1 MKIIIAGMS
10 SVGLFLVKMI
20 SANTEYDVTIIDSNK
35 IEVDKATDLY
45 NVSGVCGSCS
55 SRSILLKAGADT
67 ADIIIALTPVDE
79 INVVCCMMAKNCG
92 TRYSAAIVHC
102 PELADDTEYFKKLAS
117 VDYIVNPRLAAA
129 EEIDLQIGLP
139 GKIKTDAL
147 FGDSAVMLKTAVESG
162 GALDGKSMIEVKQY
176 FGNKMLIGTVRRNKK
191 IFIPDGRFTLE
202 GGDEI
207 EIISEKSSV
216 PEIIKK
222 LGLPEPAANR
232 ILLIGCGTTG
242 YYLAS
247 RLAKKKKNLR
257 IIDRDMSRC
266 RSLAE
271 FFPNAEISCINDAD
285 TLMNQDMKNV
295 DVCVSLTSED
305 DRNLVNSLYAWSCGV
320 HSIITR
326 INSPQYDKLLDKTD
340 TQITISPTV
349 TAAERI
355 LTFVRN
361 IAFYNEKG
369 DDIGQLRLISNGG
382 AEAIEF
388 MAYDNCKAL
397 DIPFASS
404 TFKLNKD
411 VLIAIII
418 RNGETIIPDG
428 QSVITSGDK
437 VIVVTKT
444 GGRYNTLNDIFR

>member
-1 MKIIIAGMS
+1 MS
-10 SVGLFLVKMI
+10 SIGLFLVKMI

-35 IEVDKATDLY
+35 VEVDKATDLY

-129 EEIDLQIGLP
+129 EEIELQIGLP
-139 GKIKTDAL
+139 GQIKTDAL

-162 GALDGKSMIEVKQY
+162 SALDGKSMIEVKQY
-176 FGNKMLIGTVRRNKK
+176 FGNKMLIGTVCRNKK

-222 LGLPEPAANR
+222 LGLPAPSANR

-242 YYLAS
+242 YYLAN

-295 DVCVSLTSED
+295 DVCVSLTAED